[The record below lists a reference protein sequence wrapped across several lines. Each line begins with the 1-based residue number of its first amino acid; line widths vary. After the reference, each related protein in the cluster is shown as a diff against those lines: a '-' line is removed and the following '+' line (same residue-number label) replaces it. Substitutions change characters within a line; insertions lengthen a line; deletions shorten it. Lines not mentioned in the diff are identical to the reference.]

1 MKKEFIFVPH
11 KPDVFQTGNRQVFV
25 LTEQILESLTK
36 QAFSKLS
43 FTFPQEHLENLLKIA
58 NDKTASANDRYTAA
72 FLLKNAQTA
81 SEGTYPLCQ
90 DTGIAN
96 VFSWRANSFIADC
109 NEEAV
114 ISGAVENTYKERYL
128 RFSTF
133 CSKSFFDEYNPHNNM
148 PAQIMLFTHSAES
161 LSLSDEQFR
170 NEPHYRFLFC
180 AKGGG
185 SSNKTT
191 FLQKTKACLNE
202 TAFEKILAEQIP
214 ALGTSACPPYK
225 ICVVV
230 GGLSPEHN
238 LLTLKLATCGYYDG
252 LSDKAEGYG
261 AYRDKYWEGKV
272 REIAEQTGLG
282 AQFGGKALCCDS
294 KVIRLPRHGASCP
307 VSIGVSCSAHR
318 NLDAYIT
325 KDGIY
330 IEKTV
335 TNPADLPGFET
346 AVSLLK
352 NEEKAVT
359 LNTADGI
366 STNCKKLHGLKPG
379 TRVSVSGSILVA
391 RDAAHARWHELI
403 QQGKTLPEYTK
414 QYPICYAGPA
424 ETPPGKPL
432 GSFGP
437 TTAGRMDTY
446 AEELHSRGAALI
458 TIAKGNRSRQWKDS
472 CKKYGGFYLATIGGA
487 AALISSEY
495 IVNSR
500 IVDYP
505 ELGMEAV
512 RLVEV
517 KKLPAFVII
526 NDEGEDFYE

>member
-1 MKKEFIFVPH
+1 MKKGFIFVPN
-11 KPDVFQTGNRQVFV
+11 KPDVFHTEKKQVFV
-25 LTEQILESLTK
+25 ITEQMLDFLTK
-36 QAFSKLS
+36 EAFSRLS
-43 FTFPQEHLENLLKIA
+43 FTFPQEHLENLLNIA

-72 FLLKNAQTA
+72 VLLKNAQTA
-81 SEGTYPLCQ
+81 SEGIYPLCQ

-96 VFSWRANSFIADC
+96 VFSWRTNSFIADC

-114 ISGAVENTYKERYL
+114 ILSAVENTYKEKFL

-161 LSLSDEQFR
+161 LSLSDEQFKS
-170 NEPHYRFLFC
+170 EPHCRFLFC

-185 SSNKTT
+185 SSNKTS

-202 TAFEKILAEQIP
+202 SAFEKILQEQIP

-225 ICVVV
+225 ICVVA

-238 LLTLKLATCGYYDG
+238 LLTLKLATCGYYDT
-252 LSDKAEGYG
+252 LTEKPEGYG
-261 AYRDKYWEGKV
+261 AYRDSNWERKV
-272 REIAEQTGLG
+272 REIAEKTGLG

-335 TNPADLPGFET
+335 ANPAELPGFEE

-352 NEEKAVT
+352 TEGNAIM

-366 STNCKKLHGLKPG
+366 SANCKKLRGTKPG
-379 TRVSVSGSILVA
+379 TRVSVSGPILVA
-391 RDAAHARWHELI
+391 RDAAHARWHELL
-403 QQGKTLPEYTK
+403 QQGKPLPEYTA

-446 AEELHSRGAALI
+446 AEELQSRGAALI
-458 TIAKGNRSRQWKDS
+458 TIAKGNRSKIWKES

-495 IVNSR
+495 IVNSK
-500 IVDYP
+500 ILDYH

-526 NDEGEDFYE
+526 NNEGKDFYE